1 MHAPTAHFTVY
12 FCKFARIRMWYFALL
27 IYYRYNLPNVSLI
40 VNNEGAIIETLVWC
54 SLLIKYER
62 AFSAN
67 YKAYFYYSPTHAVG
81 ADRGLLCVA

>member
-1 MHAPTAHFTVY
+1 MWS
-12 FCKFARIRMWYFALL
+12 FATL

-40 VNNEGAIIETLVWC
+40 VNDESAIIETLVWC

-67 YKAYFYYSPTHAVG
+67 YKACFYYPPTHAIG
-81 ADRGLLCVA
+81 ADRGCLCVT